1 MRRSRNVRNQPDY
14 VVRSAPFRF
23 RTFHVLDH
31 GRLSVDADCRP
42 TIDGVLE
49 IPMPFLSFPKIADA
63 TIRLL
68 DGGAK

>member
-49 IPMPFLSFPKIADA
+49 IPMPFLSFPHRADL
-63 TIRLL
+63 TITAFDR
-68 DGGAK
+68 GAL